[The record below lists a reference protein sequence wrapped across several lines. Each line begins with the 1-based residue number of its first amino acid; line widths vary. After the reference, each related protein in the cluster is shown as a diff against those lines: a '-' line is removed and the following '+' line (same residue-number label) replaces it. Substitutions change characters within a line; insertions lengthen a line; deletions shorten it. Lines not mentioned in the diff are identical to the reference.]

1 MVRRSLKRRIDEI
14 YSRLPPPPPPLEE
27 LPIETWVAE
36 IMEANAPPPAQ
47 YDEDF
52 WSWLEEM
59 PRRVCRSLLERIHK
73 VWGTAG
79 PKKLSPEEMVEIGK
93 RGDKVLPPYIDRYWR
108 RFQAGKGERDERER
122 AWAELSAKV
131 GAKED
136 FFPNTDTPEEIRR
149 RVDELEAKPAE
160 ERLGKDW
167 WIRYQRKRADLAER
181 YEHWPEEWR
190 QSYAAWCEENEE
202 R

>member
-1 MVRRSLKRRIDEI
+1 MVRRSLKCRIDEI

-27 LPIETWVAE
+27 LPIEAWVAE
-36 IMEANAPPPAQ
+36 IMEARPPPPAL

-52 WSWLEEM
+52 WSWFEKL
-59 PRRVCRSLLERIHK
+59 PGYVGRSLRHRIDK

-79 PKKLSPEEMVEIGK
+79 LKLSPETVTKIAE

-108 RFQAGKGERDERER
+108 QFQGRKGERDEKQR
-122 AWAELSAKV
+122 ACAELSAKV

-149 RVDELEAKPAE
+149 RVDELEAKPPE
-160 ERLGKDW
+160 ERRGQDW
-167 WIRYQRKRADLAER
+167 WICYQRKRADLAER
-181 YEHWPEEWR
+181 YQHWPEEWR
-190 QSYAAWCEENEE
+190 QFYAAWCEENEE
-202 R
+202 G

>member
-27 LPIETWVAE
+27 LPIERWVAE
-36 IMEANAPPPAQ
+36 IMEAHAPPRNQ

-52 WSWLEEM
+52 WRWLEEM
-59 PRRVCRSLLERIHK
+59 PGNIASILRERIYE

-79 PKKLSPEEMVEIGK
+79 LQKLRSEAAEITECVMK
-93 RGDKVLPPYIDRYWR
+93 MLPPYIDRCWR
-108 RFQAGKGERDERER
+108 RFQAAKVERDERER
-122 AWAELSAKV
+122 AGAELSASL
-131 GAKED
+131 GAKVP

-149 RVDELEAKPAE
+149 RVDELEAKPPE

-167 WIRYQRKRADLAER
+167 VIEYHRERADLAER
-181 YEHWPEEWR
+181 YEGWPEEWR
-190 QSYAAWCEENEE
+190 QFYAAWCEENEE
-202 R
+202 G

>member
-27 LPIETWVAE
+27 LPIETWLAE
-36 IMEANAPPPAQ
+36 IMEANAPHHNQ

-52 WSWLEEM
+52 WRWLEEL
-59 PRRVCRSLLERIHK
+59 PDDIYRSLLERIYE

-79 PKKLSPEEMVEIGK
+79 LKKLRSEAAEITECVM
-93 RGDKVLPPYIDRYWR
+93 KVLPPYIDRYWR
-108 RFQAGKGERDERER
+108 RFQARKGERDERQR

-131 GAKED
+131 GAKVP

-149 RVDELEAKPAE
+149 RVDELEAKPPK
-160 ERLGKDW
+160 ERLGQDW
-167 WIRYQRKRADLAER
+167 VIKCHRERADLAER
-181 YEHWPEEWR
+181 YQRWPKEWR
-190 QSYAAWCEENEE
+190 QFYAAWRVENEE
-202 R
+202 G

>member
-27 LPIETWVAE
+27 LPIEAWVAE
-36 IMEANAPPPAQ
+36 IMEANAPHHNQ

-52 WSWLEEM
+52 WRWLEEM
-59 PRRVCRSLLERIHK
+59 PGNIGRSLLERIHE

-79 PKKLSPEEMVEIGK
+79 LKKLRSEAAEIADCVMK
-93 RGDKVLPPYIDRYWR
+93 MLPPYIDRYWR
-108 RFQAGKGERDERER
+108 QFQARKGERDERLR
-122 AWAELSAKV
+122 ALAELSAKV

-149 RVDELEAKPAE
+149 RVDELEAKPPN
-160 ERLGKDW
+160 ERLGRDW
-167 WIRYQRKRADLAER
+167 WIRSQRERADLAER
-181 YEHWPEEWR
+181 YQHWPEEWR
-190 QSYAAWCEENEE
+190 QFYAAWCEENEE
-202 R
+202 G

>member
-14 YSRLPPPPPPLEE
+14 YSRIPPPPPPLEE
-27 LPIETWVAE
+27 LPIETWLAE
-36 IMEANAPPPAQ
+36 IMEANALPPAQ

-52 WSWLEEM
+52 WRWLEEL
-59 PRRVCRSLLERIHK
+59 PRRIYSSLRERIYE
-73 VWGTAG
+73 VWGNADL
-79 PKKLSPEEMVEIGK
+79 KKLSPETAAEIAE
-93 RGDKVLPPYIDRYWR
+93 RGDKVLPAYIDRYWR
-108 RFQAGKGERDERER
+108 RFQAGKGERDERLR
-122 AWAELSAKV
+122 ALAELSAKV

-136 FFPNTDTPEEIRR
+136 FFPNTDTPEEIRGR
-149 RVDELEAKPAE
+149 ADELQAKPPK
-160 ERLGKDW
+160 ERLGQDW